1 MLHLTESQLQIQ
13 KMARDFANKVIAP
26 RALKLDESE
35 EFPLDIFESMREV
48 GLMGIGVDPAHG
60 GSGGGATETIIAVEE
75 ICRAY
80 AGIGTILAVQ
90 IGLYGPVISR
100 FGNEAQKKAFLEPL
114 NNGKLVGAFG
124 LTEPNAGS
132 DASALESTATR
143 KGDKYVLN
151 GSKTFISCADGAT
164 HFIIAATTDK
174 SKGSKGICIL
184 MVPRNSKGFTIKR
197 QHGKIGIIASTTA
210 ELFFDNVEVPIANR
224 IGEEDQGYKNLLQVL
239 EVSRMG
245 VAAQATGIAQSALD
259 ASLAW
264 AQQRKSFKV
273 PLVQHQGIQ
282 FMLAE
287 MATRVEAARLLTHQ
301 AAALRD
307 AGKPFSK
314 ESSMAKLFAAEA
326 AMWVATKAVQIHGG
340 YGYFKGSI
348 VERCFRDAKITEIY
362 EGTSEVQKMLIAKRL
377 IEGNR

>member
-1 MLHLTESQLQIQ
+1 MLNLTESQLQIQ

-26 RALKLDESE
+26 QALKLDESE
-35 EFPLDIFESMREV
+35 DFPHDIFEKMRQV
-48 GLMGIGVDPAHG
+48 GLTGIAIDPAYG
-60 GSGGGATETIIAVEE
+60 GSGGGAVETVLAVEE

-80 AGIGTILAVQ
+80 AGVGTILAVQ
-90 IGLYGPVISR
+90 IGLYGPVIAR
-100 FGNEAQKKAFLEPL
+100 FGSEVQKKAFIEPL
-114 NNGKLVGAFG
+114 STGKLVGAFA

-132 DASALESTATR
+132 NAAALETTAVR
-143 KGDKYVLN
+143 RGDSYILN

-164 HFIIAATTDK
+164 HFIVAATTDK
-174 SKGSKGICIL
+174 AKGSKGIAIF
-184 MVPRNSKGFTIKR
+184 VVERDTKGFSLKR
-197 QHGKIGIIASTTA
+197 QHGKIGIIASTTCD
-210 ELFFDNVEVPIANR
+210 LFFDNAEVPAANL
-224 IGEEDQGYKNLLQVL
+224 IGRDDEGYKYLLQVL
-239 EVSRMG
+239 EVSRMS

-259 ASLAW
+259 ASVAW
-264 AQQRKSFKV
+264 AQQRKSFGA
-273 PLVQHQGIQ
+273 PLAQHQGIQ

-326 AMWVATKAVQIHGG
+326 AMWVSTKAVQVHGG

-377 IEGNR
+377 FEGNR

>member
-1 MLHLTESQLQIQ
+1 
-13 KMARDFANKVIAP
+13 
-26 RALKLDESE
+26 
-35 EFPLDIFESMREV
+35 
-48 GLMGIGVDPAHG
+48 MGIGIDPAYG
-60 GSGGGATETIIAVEE
+60 GSGGGATETVIAVEE
-75 ICRAY
+75 VCRAY

-90 IGLYGPVISR
+90 IGLYGPVIER
-100 FGNEAQKKAFLEPL
+100 FGSQAQKKAFLTPL
-114 NNGKLVGAFG
+114 NEGKLVGAFG

-132 DASALESTATR
+132 NAAALESTAART
-143 KGDKYVLN
+143 GDVYHLS
-151 GSKTFISCADGAT
+151 GSKTFISCADGAS

-174 SKGSKGICIL
+174 RKGGKGIAIFV
-184 MVPRNSKGFTIKR
+184 VPRNAKGFTIKK
-197 QHGKIGIIASTTA
+197 QVGKIGIIASTTCD
-210 ELFFDNVEVPIANR
+210 LFFDNVEVPVANR

-239 EVSRMG
+239 EVSRMS

-259 ASLAW
+259 ASVAW
-264 AQQRKSFKV
+264 TQQRKSFGA

-287 MATRVEAARLLTHQ
+287 MATRVEAARLLTYQ

-326 AMWVATKAVQIHGG
+326 AMSVATDAVQVHGG

-348 VERCFRDAKITEIY
+348 VERCFRDAKITAIY

>member
-13 KMARDFANKVIAP
+13 KLARDFASKVIAP
-26 RALKLDESE
+26 RALKLDEAE
-35 EFPLDIFESMREV
+35 DFPLDIFESMREV

-60 GSGGGATETIIAVEE
+60 GSGGGAIETIIAVEE

-100 FGNEAQKKAFLEPL
+100 FGTDAQKKAFLDPL
-114 NNGKLVGAFG
+114 NNGRLVGAFG

-143 KGDKYVLN
+143 KGEKYILN

-164 HFIIAATTDK
+164 HFVIAATTDK

-184 MVPRNSKGFTIKR
+184 IVPRNSKGFTIKK

-210 ELFFDNVEVPIANR
+210 ELFFDSVEVPVANR

-259 ASLAW
+259 ASVAW

-273 PLVQHQGIQ
+273 PLSQHQGIQ

-326 AMWVATKAVQIHGG
+326 AMWVSTKAVQIHGG

-362 EGTSEVQKMLIAKRL
+362 EGTSEVQKMLIARRL
-377 IEGNR
+377 FEGNR